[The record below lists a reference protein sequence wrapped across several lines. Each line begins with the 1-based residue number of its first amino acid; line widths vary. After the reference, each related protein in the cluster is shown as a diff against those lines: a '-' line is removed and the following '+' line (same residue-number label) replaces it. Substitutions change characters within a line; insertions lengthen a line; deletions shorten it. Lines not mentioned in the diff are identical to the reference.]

1 MHRFRGDPTY
11 FGFPSCDDEGVC
23 SPVAVVKYSP
33 EEDKWEEMQGE
44 LETPRRGHLV
54 LKIKIE
60 CCILFF
66 HFLRET

>member
-11 FGFPSCDDEGVC
+11 FGFPSCDDEGEC

-33 EEDKWEEMQGE
+33 EEDKWEELQGE

-54 LKIKIE
+54 LQQRWRVANF
-60 CCILFF
+60 CIFCGK
-66 HFLRET
+66 H